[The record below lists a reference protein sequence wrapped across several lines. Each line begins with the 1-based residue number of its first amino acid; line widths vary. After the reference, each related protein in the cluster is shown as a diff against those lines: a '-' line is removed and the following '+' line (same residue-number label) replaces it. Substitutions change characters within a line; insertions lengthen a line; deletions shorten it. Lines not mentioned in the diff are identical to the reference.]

1 MDADGYLAV
10 VDRKKDMIK
19 SGGEN
24 VASREVEE
32 AMFEHPAVAEVAVF
46 GIPHPYW
53 VEAVTAVVVTKPG
66 TTVTPD
72 ELVEHAKARL
82 AGYKR
87 PKYVELV
94 DALPK
99 NPRGKIL
106 KRDLRETFAHL
117 GADDA

>member
-1 MDADGYLAV
+1 
-10 VDRKKDMIK
+10 MIK

-46 GIPHPYW
+46 GIAHPYW
-53 VEAVTAVVVTKPG
+53 VEAVTAVVVPKAGRDRHAPTSS
-66 TTVTPD
+66 
-72 ELVEHAKARL
+72 LEHARGRL

-94 DALPK
+94 EALPK
-99 NPRGKIL
+99 NPSGKIL

-117 GADDA
+117 GADT